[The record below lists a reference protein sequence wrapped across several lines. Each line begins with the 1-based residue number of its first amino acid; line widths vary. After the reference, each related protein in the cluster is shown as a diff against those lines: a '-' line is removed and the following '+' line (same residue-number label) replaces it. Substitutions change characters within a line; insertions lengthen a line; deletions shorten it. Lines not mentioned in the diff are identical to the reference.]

1 MQDNIMTQTA
11 NLSVAALEE
20 LFGEWVT
27 INGLW
32 PHRFLDMN
40 LCDYCL
46 WGH

>member
-1 MQDNIMTQTA
+1 MTHTG

-20 LFGEWVT
+20 LFVEWLI

>member
-1 MQDNIMTQTA
+1 MTNTA
-11 NLSVAALEE
+11 NLPVAALEE
-20 LFGEWVT
+20 PFGEWL

-32 PHRFLDMN
+32 SHRVLDMN